1 LSRPARIREWEV
13 FLVPR
18 CRHTVPVKSKFVV
31 IVATAPDFLGVLIN
45 SGVTEYAK
53 NNEKLL
59 KCYASVSA
67 DEHSFLQYNSLVACD
82 RLFPFTRQE
91 LTLKKGCL
99 SPAARRRVKN
109 AAQKCLMLERKQK
122 ILVNKAHASHPG
134 D

>member
-1 LSRPARIREWEV
+1 MSRPARIREWEV

-109 AAQKCLMLERKQK
+109 AAQKCPMLERKQK